1 MYFDSNT
8 HGLKIRALDTHSPLS
23 ATDSSI
29 GCVTSPKLVSGG
41 FESPRSSPSRNPK
54 DPNKLTDESHGQ
66 APVRTSELFGNTF
79 VKLFKGYRPINCM
92 FNEMLPNTLGGVNPP
107 TVVTLWRI
115 ARNCILIADFPWCI
129 KPICT
134 GRKSSRLW
142 RCNFYQFPM
151 DGTTNGTLYHSPHFR

>member
-79 VKLFKGYRPINCM
+79 VKLFKGYRPINCD
-92 FNEMLPNTLGGVNPP
+92 V
-107 TVVTLWRI
+107 
-115 ARNCILIADFPWCI
+115 
-129 KPICT
+129 
-134 GRKSSRLW
+134 
-142 RCNFYQFPM
+142 
-151 DGTTNGTLYHSPHFR
+151 